1 MYFQPEIET
10 MPREE
15 LRELQLERM
24 RESLRNAYENVPL
37 YRERFDAAGVT
48 PDDLESLED
57 IAKFPFVVKQD
68 MRDNYPFGM
77 FARENADVARIHASS
92 GTTGQA
98 TVVGHTAND
107 LANWGDCFARGIA
120 MVGGDENSTIQVS
133 YGYGLFTGGLGA
145 HAGGEAMGCTVIP
158 TSSGNT
164 KRQVQML
171 KDCKTDILACTPSYA
186 LLIADTAIE
195 MGYDPAT
202 EFQISGGIFGAE
214 PCSENMRQ
222 EIADKLGIQYCDV
235 YGLSEIMGPGVA
247 MECAER
253 GGLHIA
259 EDQFY
264 CEIIDPET
272 LEVLPD
278 GEVGELV
285 ITTLTR
291 ECSPMI
297 RYRTRDVTTINA
309 EPCACGR
316 THRKIGRLL
325 GRTDDMLIIRGVN
338 VFPSQIEQVITEF
351 PEIATQYQII
361 LTMNGPLDHVELQVE
376 TEPDF
381 PIDEVRRLDGP
392 AQPSGRGPQE
402 QPAGGRRHQ
411 VRGAQDHRALRGQGQ
426 ARHRPERGEPVMIS
440 QLTVFLANE
449 KGRLAAA
456 CRTLA
461 DADINM
467 KALFIADTADFGIVR
482 IFCDTPARAVEVL
495 GQAGFRASL
504 TPVIAVSVEDAPG
517 TLADLLGF
525 CQGASMNIEY
535 GYCFCTADGKAV
547 DVLKIEGDGAE
558 AVLAE
563 AGFAVLAP
571 EEVYCVDPA

>member
-1 MYFQPEIET
+1 

-164 KRQVQML
+164 KRQVQMM
-171 KDCKTDILACTPSYA
+171 KDCGTDILACTPSYA

-202 EFQISGGIFGAE
+202 EFKISGGIFGAE
-214 PCSENMRQ
+214 PASDNMRE
-222 EIADKLGIQYCDV
+222 EIASKLGIQYCDV

-253 GGLHIA
+253 AGLHVA
-259 EDQFY
+259 EDHFY
-264 CEIIDPET
+264 AEIVDPDTFEP
-272 LEVLPD
+272 VPD
-278 GEVGELV
+278 GEWGELV
-285 ITTLTR
+285 ITTLSK
-291 ECSPMI
+291 ECSPLI
-297 RYRTRDVTTINA
+297 RYRTRDITRILTG
-309 EPCACGR
+309 ECECGR
-316 THRKIGRLL
+316 TFRRIDRIQ
-325 GRTDDMLIIRGVN
+325 GRTDDMMILRGVN
-338 VFPSQIEQVITEF
+338 VFPSQIEEVMMSF

-361 LTMNGPLDHVELQVE
+361 LTSKGPLDHVELDVE
-376 TEPDF
+376 TVPEF
-381 PIDEVRRLDGP
+381 PFDEIRRLEKLKKDLG
-392 AQPSGRGPQE
+392 
-402 QPAGGRRHQ
+402 
-411 VRGAQDHRALRGQGQ
+411 DALKSNLQIK
-426 ARHRPERGEPVMIS
+426 V
-440 QLTVFLANE
+440 
-449 KGRLAAA
+449 
-456 CRTLA
+456 
-461 DADINM
+461 D
-467 KALFIADTADFGIVR
+467 VR
-482 IFCDTPARAVEVL
+482 IVEPKTIARSE
-495 GQAGFRASL
+495 
-504 TPVIAVSVEDAPG
+504 
-517 TLADLLGF
+517 
-525 CQGASMNIEY
+525 
-535 GYCFCTADGKAV
+535 GKAKRIV
-547 DVLKIEGDGAE
+547 DLRDKED
-558 AVLAE
+558 
-563 AGFAVLAP
+563 
-571 EEVYCVDPA
+571 

>member
-1 MYFQPEIET
+1 

-15 LRELQLERM
+15 LRKLQLERM

-338 VFPSQIEQVITEF
+338 VFPSQIEQVITGDRH
-351 PEIATQYQII
+351 PV
-361 LTMNGPLDHVELQVE
+361 PDHPHHERPARPCGAAGGNRARL
-376 TEPDF
+376 PD
-381 PIDEVRRLDGP
+381 RRGAPPGGP
-392 AQPSGRGPQE
+392 AQPSGRRPQE